1 MIRLG
6 WCVIISLVIVAV
18 NFTGASIEA
27 ADKRP
32 SRSVLAASAT
42 VPLPAVF
49 ARGEQLAYTVT
60 LNEIPAGDATIKL
73 RKDRHDGREVYRV
86 TAQARTS
93 EMIDY
98 LYRLRGTA
106 DGLFTANGLTPLHFR
121 FAYTDNDRPRELG
134 VRYDPAGQT
143 LLGSVQRK
151 ARSKERRV
159 PASGVYDPL
168 TAFYFLRSRNL
179 VPGTPCQIEIFT
191 GKERYRMLAH
201 VVRQEKVQLLSGER
215 AALRLQPMV
224 FSLDEAP
231 QKNRLPAETTLWVT
245 TDAAHTPVKLET
257 LLPIGW
263 VVVELSQ

>member
-1 MIRLG
+1 MIWVR
-6 WCVIISLVIVAV
+6 WCVVLILVIGAV
-18 NFTGASIEA
+18 NFTGALPTA

-32 SRSVLAASAT
+32 FRSAPAASAV

-49 ARGEQLAYTVT
+49 ARGETLAYTVT
-60 LNEIPAGDATIKL
+60 LNELPAGDATVRL

-121 FAYTDNDRPRELG
+121 FAYTDNERPRELG

-151 ARSKERRV
+151 AKIKERSV

-168 TAFYFLRSRNL
+168 TAFYFLRSRKL

-191 GKERYRMLAH
+191 GKERYRVLAH
-201 VVRQEKVQLLSGER
+201 VIRKEKVQLLSGER
-215 AALRLQPMV
+215 VAFRLQPMV

-231 QKNRLPAETTLWVT
+231 QENRLPAETTLWVT

-263 VVVELSQ
+263 IVVELS